1 MPLYLFNRQDLRKYI
16 SQLYFLQS
24 TGRRGTF
31 SFYRKICKLAPI
43 LISGWFSKSF
53 TFMLLA
59 LYDGTT
65 AQLQICSSERNVPLL
80 PSHRETLYPNQLL
93 HKSVP
98 SAKSQR
104 LQITQLN
111 SNLKE
116 NEQMKKLCR
125 YSIIDNNKPKEK
137 LARLGETWNH
147 KSRMTVCATNW
158 QMP

>member
-1 MPLYLFNRQDLRKYI
+1 MELRR
-16 SQLYFLQS
+16 S
-24 TGRRGTF
+24 
-31 SFYRKICKLAPI
+31 CKFVLPKEM
-43 LISGWFSKSF
+43 SPFF
-53 TFMLLA
+53 LLA
-59 LYDGTT
+59 GDN
-65 AQLQICSSERNVPLL
+65 IIEK
-80 PSHRETLYPNQLL
+80 HI
-93 HKSVP
+93 
-98 SAKSQR
+98 SANPVYVT
-104 LQITQLN
+104 TQLN